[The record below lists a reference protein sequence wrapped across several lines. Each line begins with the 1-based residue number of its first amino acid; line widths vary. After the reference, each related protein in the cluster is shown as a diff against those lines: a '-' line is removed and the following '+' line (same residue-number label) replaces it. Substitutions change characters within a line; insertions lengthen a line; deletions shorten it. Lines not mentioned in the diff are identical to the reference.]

1 MDLTLFFLSPRKT
14 KRPFFHK
21 KNNHTSLISTIV
33 EQLRPCFVDQRT
45 TPPIQ
50 ERPLFHCAPI
60 KRHESSRDQTR
71 KNKGIK
77 VYQPTYFCFYE
88 LLLRIS
94 SCTVQTESVHPGGH
108 HTPRAGVSRS
118 FQHVNIQSGQG
129 VLLRCAWHN
138 KQQPLSTERD
148 SLFRP
153 NSWKEE

>member
-1 MDLTLFFLSPRKT
+1 MENTAFLDLTLLFLSPHKT

-77 VYQPTYFCFYE
+77 VYQPN
-88 LLLRIS
+88 LLLFLRITPS
-94 SCTVQTESVHPGGH
+94 YIFLYCTDGKRPSRWSPHAEGGCVPFIPACIVLYN
-108 HTPRAGVSRS
+108 TNSL
-118 FQHVNIQSGQG
+118 IQLYFT
-129 VLLRCAWHN
+129 V
-138 KQQPLSTERD
+138 
-148 SLFRP
+148 
-153 NSWKEE
+153 